1 MKLNS
6 LMRVIL
12 YSVCIL
18 FLISILLSGIG
29 FNLFSFRGGSNP
41 ENIGNG
47 TADPNQIRGIE
58 IDWAAG
64 SITIKPTSGIE
75 QIRFNESAAYTNIDS
90 MVWEIEEG
98 ILSIDFCEDTV
109 SFGYTTNYSKDLVIE
124 VPENWLCRELEID
137 VASAEVYIL
146 DMSIDTFDFDGA
158 SGTCRLEHCT
168 VNKLDMD
175 AASGDVYFSGSLNEM
190 NFDGVS
196 GTCTLVLTNIPR
208 FVNLD
213 GVSGDLD
220 ITLPSDC
227 GFTVTTSGLSS
238 SFHCEF
244 DTTSSSSQQYVHGD
258 GSFKIVCQAISG
270 DVTIRKGD
278 YTAQ

>member
-1 MKLNS
+1 MKFNNLT
-6 LMRVIL
+6 RVIC

-18 FLISILLSGIG
+18 ILTSILLGG
-29 FNLFSFRGGSNP
+29 MGLKVFRFRGRADSGTL
-41 ENIGNG
+41 GNG
-47 TADPNQIRGIE
+47 TADPSQIRGIE
-58 IDWAAG
+58 IDWASG
-64 SITIKPTSGIE
+64 SITIKPTPGIDS
-75 QIRFNESAAYTNIDS
+75 IRFSESASYTNIDP
-90 MVWEIEEG
+90 MVWSIEDN
-98 ILSIDFCEDTV
+98 ILSIDFCEDAV
-109 SFGYTTNYSKDLVIE
+109 SFGYTINYSKDLVIE

-137 VASAEVYIL
+137 VASAEVYVL
-146 DMSIDTFDFDGA
+146 NMSIDNFDFDGA

-168 VNKLDMD
+168 VNKLDID
-175 AASGDVYFSGSLNEM
+175 AASGDVYFSGALNEM

-196 GTCTLVLTNIPR
+196 GTCNLVLTNIPR

-227 GFTVTTSGLSS
+227 GFTVTTGGLSS

-244 DTTSSSSQQYVHGD
+244 DTTSNSSQQYVHGD
-258 GSFKIVCQAISG
+258 GSFKIVCQGISG